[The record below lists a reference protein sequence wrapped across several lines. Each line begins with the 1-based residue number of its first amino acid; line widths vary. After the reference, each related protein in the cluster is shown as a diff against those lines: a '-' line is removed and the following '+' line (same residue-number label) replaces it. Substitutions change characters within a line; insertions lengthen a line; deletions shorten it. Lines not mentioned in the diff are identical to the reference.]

1 MRDEGHAVES
11 VCRVL
16 REQGVQVAARTYR
29 HWKNTAPAARTVTDA
44 QILHVLHGLKGTPES
59 LYGRRKMVAHLRREG
74 YAVAHCTV
82 DRLMRLAGM
91 NGISRRRTKPRTTVP
106 GPGDR
111 APDLLNRNFTAPA
124 PNRVW
129 VADFTYVHTASGWV
143 YVAFIVDVYS
153 QRIVGW
159 HAQTSRG
166 VELVRI
172 PLRLA
177 LWERDRTQHPVV
189 AGELTHHSDAG
200 SQYTAVKFI
209 ENLALQGI
217 TPSIGSVGDAYD
229 NALMESI
236 NGLYKTECIGSRIFT
251 PERLESI
258 VEVELATMSWVQWY
272 NNRRLHSTL
281 GMLPPAEYE
290 EAYWAGHATITESS
304 ERVAQPI

>member
-1 MRDEGHAVES
+1 MRQEGFAVES

-29 HWKNTAPAARTVTDA
+29 HWKKAAPAARTVSDA
-44 QILHVLHGLKGTPES
+44 QVLHALHALQGTPES
-59 LYGRRKMVAHLRREG
+59 LYGRRKMVAHLRRQG
-74 YAVAHCTV
+74 FRVAHCTV

-106 GPGDR
+106 GIEGR
-111 APDLLNRNFTAPA
+111 APDLLNRDFTAHA

-129 VADFTYVHTASGWV
+129 VADFTYVRTNSGWV
-143 YVAFIVDVYS
+143 YVAFVVDVYS

-200 SQYTAVKFI
+200 SQYTAVKFT
-209 ENLALQGI
+209 ENLTLQGI

-251 PERLESI
+251 PERFESI
-258 VEVELATMSWVQWY
+258 VDVELATMSWVQWY
-272 NNRRLHSTL
+272 NTRRLHSTL
-281 GMLPPAEYE
+281 GMVPPAEYE
-290 EAYWAGHATITESS
+290 EIYWAGRTTIPESP
-304 ERVAQPI
+304 ETVAQPI